1 MTQLTKQGFEKL
13 KNELEELK
21 NKKKPAVLERLTK
34 ARAMG
39 DLSENSEY
47 TSAREELNFI
57 EERIQEIEEILKNA
71 KIAENPNNDDTVELG
86 ETVVIEKNNEKFVYT
101 IVGEYEADPINGKIS
116 VGSPI
121 GKSLIGRKIGEI
133 VEIETP
139 RGKIVY
145 KILEIK
151 KN

>member
-21 NKKKPAVLERLTK
+21 NKKKPVVLERLTK

-47 TSAREELNFI
+47 TSAKEELNFI
-57 EERIQEIEEILKNA
+57 EERIEEIEEILKNA
-71 KIAENPNNDDTVELG
+71 KIVENPNNDDTVELG
-86 ETVVIEKNNEKFVYT
+86 ETVVVEKNNEKFVYT

-116 VGSPI
+116 IGSPI
-121 GKSLIGRKIGEI
+121 GKSLIGRKIGEV

-139 RGKIVY
+139 GGKIVY

>member
-21 NKKKPAVLERLTK
+21 NKKKPVVLERLTK

-47 TSAREELNFI
+47 TSAKEELNFI
-57 EERIQEIEEILKNA
+57 EERIEEIEEILKNA

-86 ETVVIEKNNEKFVYT
+86 ETVVVEKNNEKFVYT

-116 VGSPI
+116 IGSPI
-121 GKSLIGRKIGEI
+121 GKSLIGRKIGEV

-139 RGKIVY
+139 GGKIVY